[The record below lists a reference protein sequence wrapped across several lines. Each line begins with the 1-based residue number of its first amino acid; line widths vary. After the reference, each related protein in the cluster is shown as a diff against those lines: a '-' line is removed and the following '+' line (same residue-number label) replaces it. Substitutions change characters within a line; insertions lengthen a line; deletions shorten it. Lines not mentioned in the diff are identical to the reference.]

1 MINWL
6 DTAIAAVA
14 PAWGASRARSRGV
27 LAAYEAANPSRLRK
41 RRSDSGSGAAAVNR
55 AGGSLRWQA
64 RALEQNNDL
73 AKGVLDTLVNRVVG
87 VNGISVEPMPKNL
100 DGTVN
105 IPLSR
110 QLSAIYAEWGKAPDV
125 TGEYNRAELE
135 RMTCR
140 SKYRDGE
147 VFAHIL
153 DANTRTIRH
162 GSRIPLSVEMLEAD
176 FCPDEAESFGFDGAY
191 QGIERNGWGKPTAYF
206 FLKDHPGTDNIA
218 AFTADAVRVSAHFVL
233 HPKLCTRFAQ
243 GRGVSIFAPV
253 FKRLGDVQ
261 DFEES
266 VRVKEK
272 VAASFTA
279 YIKKN
284 PADSYSANAE
294 TDGSGRAGMT
304 MKAGAIFDDLLPGED
319 IGVIDSKSSGGNT
332 ELFRNGQLRAVCAG
346 TGTHFASVSKNYNG
360 TYTNARTELNESQM
374 GYAAQSEQ
382 FAAQFT
388 RPLYERVIQ
397 SALLAGL
404 LDFDPEEIDMT
415 TLAAAE
421 YRGPVMPGPDPA
433 KEGKA
438 ITSRVRDGIISMP
451 QAIRAH
457 GGDPVDTLEQIANWN
472 EAAEER
478 GVMLSSNP
486 ANDLPGPQEPETEDE
501 PAEEGL
507 TADET

>member
-1 MINWL
+1 MSNWL
-6 DTAIAAVA
+6 ETAISSVS
-14 PAWGASRARSRGV
+14 PSWGASRARSRGV
-27 LAAYEAANPSRLRK
+27 LAAYEAAMPSRLRK

-73 AKGVLDTLVNRVVG
+73 AAGVLTTLVNRIVG
-87 VNGISVEPMPKNL
+87 INGISVEPMPKSL

-105 IPLSR
+105 IPLAR
-110 QLSAIYAEWGKAPDV
+110 QLAAIYAEWSKSPDV

-153 DANTRTIRH
+153 DANTRAIRH

-176 FCPDEAESFGFDGAY
+176 FCPGENEAFGVDSVY

-206 FLKDHPGTDNIA
+206 FLKEHPG
-218 AFTADAVRVSAHFVL
+218 ADKYLGVTTETSRVPAHFVL
-233 HPKLCTRFAQ
+233 HSKLCTRFGQ

-266 VRVKEK
+266 VRIKEK
-272 VAASFTA
+272 VGASFTA

-284 PADSYSANAE
+284 PADSYAPNTE
-294 TDGSGRAGMT
+294 TDSAGRAGMT

-346 TGTHFASVSKNYNG
+346 TGTHFAGVSKNYNG

-374 GYAAQSEQ
+374 GYGSMSEQ
-382 FAAQFT
+382 FAGEFT

-404 LDFDPEEIDMT
+404 LEFDPEEIDMT
-415 TLAAAE
+415 TLTAAE

-433 KEGKA
+433 KEGKS
-438 ITSRVRDGIISMP
+438 TTEKVRNGIISMP
-451 QAIRAH
+451 QAIRQH
-457 GGDPVDTLEQIANWN
+457 GGDPVDTLEQIARWN
-472 EAAEER
+472 KETDKA

-486 ANDLPGPQEPETEDE
+486 ANDLPGPTEPDPADE
-501 PAEEGL
+501 LAEEGL